1 MQRNTFLKLAT
12 DQSGKQTETENQLK
26 LFFSREQQNKTL

>member
-1 MQRNTFLKLAT
+1 MQRNKLLKLAT

-26 LFFSREQQNKTL
+26 LFFSKERQNKTL